1 VGPLMGTTDF
11 RDLVGLGLGSL
22 RSPEEHTMK
31 FDNSFIYNIGI
42 Y

>member
-1 VGPLMGTTDF
+1 VGPLMGATDF

-22 RSPEEHTMK
+22 RSPEEHTTE
-31 FDNSFIYNIGI
+31 FDNYFIYNTGI